1 MSHLVKIK
9 QLIDD
14 ACEYSDLDDSVR
26 LIQDFID
33 QGDGG
38 VAAMFFHDTICSE
51 QWSVV
56 DKDFKRAMLLK
67 YLNYEYQMA
76 M

>member
-1 MSHLVKIK
+1 MNHLAKIK
-9 QLIDD
+9 QLIED
-14 ACEYSDLDDSVR
+14 AAECSDLDDSVR

-38 VAAMFFHDTICSE
+38 VAAMFFQDTICSE

-56 DKDFKRAMLLK
+56 DLGFKRAMLLK
-67 YLNYEYQMA
+67 YLHYEYQMA
-76 M
+76 I